1 LRGEAGT
8 AKSVLLRRLIRGAGL
23 DFRGGIMKRLLSYAI
38 VLAVTALFSTPAL
51 AQEKKEHPKEHPE
64 HPKSEKKVST
74 DDIDKSIRDHIEKAA
89 KAGSFSVKDD
99 VLNKTWELELVRVH
113 KDKLQALADGKYFA
127 CVDFKAADGTM
138 VDVDFFLKK
147 DGDALAV
154 TDTTVHKIDGKAR
167 YNYQEKDGV
176 WVRVAEKG

>member
-1 LRGEAGT
+1 
-8 AKSVLLRRLIRGAGL
+8 
-23 DFRGGIMKRLLSYAI
+23 MKRILSYA
-38 VLAVTALFSTPAL
+38 VAFAVTAFFSTQAL

-74 DDIDKSIRDHIEKAA
+74 DDIDKSIREHIEQASKAS
-89 KAGSFSVKDD
+89 AGKFSVKDD

-154 TDTTVHKIDGKAR
+154 TDTTVHKINGKAR

>member
-1 LRGEAGT
+1 LRGEVGT
-8 AKSVLLRRLIRGAGL
+8 AKSVLLIRLIRGAGL

-74 DDIDKSIRDHIEKAA
+74 DDIDKSIREHIEKAA

-154 TDTTVHKIDGKAR
+154 TDTTVHKINGKAR

-176 WVRVAEKG
+176 WVRVAEKE

>member
-1 LRGEAGT
+1 VSGEIGT
-8 AKSVLLRRLIRGAGL
+8 AKSVLLIRLIRGAGL
-23 DFRGGIMKRLLSYAI
+23 DFRGGIMKRLLSFAI

-74 DDIDKSIRDHIEKAA
+74 DDIDKSIREHIEKAA

-113 KDKLQALADGKYFA
+113 KDKLQALADGRYFA

-154 TDTTVHKIDGKAR
+154 TDTTVHKINGKAR